1 MASAANVTRAGQEST
16 ARCQF
21 AGLTASMASACIPTC
36 VYARRVGRER
46 SAILESALYA
56 STANAQALNTVSASM
71 GMRGTAVIS
80 LRAIPHASTDTP
92 QEPTAAPAMKDGPA
106 GSVTRQ
112 YARTSVVSMAT
123 ACSQTSAS
131 VTRHGT
137 RVMSPPNVTPST
149 S

>member
-1 MASAANVTRAGQEST
+1 MASAASATRAGPGSI

-36 VYARRVGRER
+36 VCARRVGRER

-80 LRAIPHASTDTP
+80 LRAIPRASMDTP
-92 QEPTAAPAMKDGPA
+92 QEPTAAPAMQDGPA
-106 GSVTRQ
+106 GSVTRR
-112 YARTSVVSMAT
+112 YARMSVVSTAT
-123 ACSQTSAS
+123 ACSRTSVS
-131 VTRHGT
+131 VTRPGT